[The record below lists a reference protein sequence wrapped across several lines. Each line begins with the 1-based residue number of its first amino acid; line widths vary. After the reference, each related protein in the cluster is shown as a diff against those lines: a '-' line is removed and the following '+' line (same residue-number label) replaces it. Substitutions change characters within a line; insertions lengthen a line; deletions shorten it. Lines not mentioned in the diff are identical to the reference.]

1 MTPQFF
7 SQAASMLITKTTSYA
22 PAKSEEAE
30 IKQAGTK
37 PIFWIAAALLLA
49 SVWVP
54 RLFRSLW
61 VDEAGTFFM
70 AYRGPLEAIRV
81 TAHWPGQSI
90 LYAVIASFFA
100 FNGGPVRDV
109 ALRIPSL
116 VGVLL
121 AALFL
126 YRLAEKGVGKHAGF
140 LAAVI
145 FLFHPTAIILGTQAR
160 PYALAL
166 AAVAGSC
173 LALYEWVENRER
185 RYLFG
190 YVVASTL
197 IVYLHYFFAAIFLC
211 HALYLG
217 YVFVV
222 ERRVRC
228 WHHLLASF
236 GAIGLLIAPLF
247 PLMRSLLREA
257 HTLPFASAPQATEL
271 SESLLPTMVAFGLF
285 AAAIVA
291 QFVFPTGFRK
301 PRPLSR
307 SFSVLLVS
315 WWSLTPVLFFAVSVA
330 TPMRVFLPRY
340 IASAVPGQTLLLA
353 YAGYSLFQTLTARCW
368 VLCAVLLSTASPLAL
383 LAARKKGAEE
393 LQPFVSIIRSQSVKD
408 APPVFFSSALCE
420 SNFYDWR
427 AGMGNGSYLY
437 TPFVAYPMK
446 NRLLPLPFSL
456 NSDEVKAYV
465 SGVIESQLAGTRE
478 VLFVSRA
485 FSGEEGWNQW
495 LIARM
500 KEAGFS
506 AEIETP
512 NSYYVLIF
520 RRTAPEPGVLAHV
533 ENAKW

>member
-1 MTPQFF
+1 
-7 SQAASMLITKTTSYA
+7 MLITKTTSYA
-22 PAKSEEAE
+22 PGKSEEVE

-197 IVYLHYFFAAIFLC
+197 IV
-211 HALYLG
+211 
-217 YVFVV
+217 
-222 ERRVRC
+222 
-228 WHHLLASF
+228 
-236 GAIGLLIAPLF
+236 
-247 PLMRSLLREA
+247 
-257 HTLPFASAPQATEL
+257 
-271 SESLLPTMVAFGLF
+271 
-285 AAAIVA
+285 
-291 QFVFPTGFRK
+291 
-301 PRPLSR
+301 
-307 SFSVLLVS
+307 
-315 WWSLTPVLFFAVSVA
+315 
-330 TPMRVFLPRY
+330 
-340 IASAVPGQTLLLA
+340 
-353 YAGYSLFQTLTARCW
+353 
-368 VLCAVLLSTASPLAL
+368 
-383 LAARKKGAEE
+383 
-393 LQPFVSIIRSQSVKD
+393 
-408 APPVFFSSALCE
+408 
-420 SNFYDWR
+420 
-427 AGMGNGSYLY
+427 
-437 TPFVAYPMK
+437 
-446 NRLLPLPFSL
+446 
-456 NSDEVKAYV
+456 
-465 SGVIESQLAGTRE
+465 
-478 VLFVSRA
+478 
-485 FSGEEGWNQW
+485 
-495 LIARM
+495 
-500 KEAGFS
+500 
-506 AEIETP
+506 
-512 NSYYVLIF
+512 
-520 RRTAPEPGVLAHV
+520 
-533 ENAKW
+533 

>member
-1 MTPQFF
+1 
-7 SQAASMLITKTTSYA
+7 MLITKTTSSA
-22 PAKSEEAE
+22 PAKFGGAKIEQPG
-30 IKQAGTK
+30 IK
-37 PIFWIAAALLLA
+37 PIFWIAATLLLA

-54 RLFRSLW
+54 RLIRSLW

-70 AYRGPLEAIRV
+70 AHRGPVAAIHV
-81 TAHWPGQSI
+81 TSHWVGQSV

-100 FNGGPVRDV
+100 FDGTPIRDF
-109 ALRIPSL
+109 ALRIPS
-116 VGVLL
+116 VAGILL

-145 FLFHPTAIILGTQAR
+145 FLFHPSAIILGTQAR

-190 YVVASTL
+190 YIIASTL

-211 HALYLG
+211 HAVYLG
-217 YVFVV
+217 YVFVF
-222 ERRVRC
+222 ERRLRY

-236 GAIGLLIAPLF
+236 GAIGLLITPLF
-247 PLMRSLLREA
+247 PLMRSLLHEA
-257 HTLPFASAPQATEL
+257 HTLTFASAPQAAEL

-285 AAAIVA
+285 AAAILA

-307 SFSVLLVS
+307 SFSVLLFS
-315 WWSLTPVLFFAVSVA
+315 WWFLTPVLFFAVSVA

-383 LAARKKGAEE
+383 WASRKKGAEE
-393 LQPFVSIIRSQSVKD
+393 LQPFVSIIRSQSLKD
-408 APPVFFSSALCE
+408 APPVFFSSPLWE

-437 TPFVAYPMK
+437 TPFAAYPMK

-456 NSDEVKAYV
+456 NNDEVKAHV
-465 SGVIESQLAGTRE
+465 AGVIESQLAGTRE

-485 FSGEEGWNQW
+485 FAGEEGWNQW

-500 KEAGFS
+500 KEAGFN
-506 AEIETP
+506 AEIKTP

-520 RRTAPEPGVLAHV
+520 RRTAPEPGVVAHV
-533 ENAKW
+533 GNAKW